1 MITRIDND
9 KTTLPNPD
17 IVTFD
22 FKYLIWDIDSTTGAV
37 GVQEQ
42 IIPSHQCTDA
52 ELGIGQESTIGL
64 YPTEKNSQKPLEFYK
79 QKFFC
84 PDTND
89 LGIRGEFNGNKAKL
103 LGVSL
108 NYCDERLSSTCI
120 DPNSEEAKYFYTDH
134 YMVILHN
141 QSWFDMNEYGSK
153 AIVKE
158 SKLTWVP
165 VAPYFPE
172 TRH

>member
-52 ELGIGQESTIGL
+52 ELGIG
-64 YPTEKNSQKPLEFYK
+64 
-79 QKFFC
+79 
-84 PDTND
+84 
-89 LGIRGEFNGNKAKL
+89 
-103 LGVSL
+103 
-108 NYCDERLSSTCI
+108 
-120 DPNSEEAKYFYTDH
+120 
-134 YMVILHN
+134 
-141 QSWFDMNEYGSK
+141 
-153 AIVKE
+153 
-158 SKLTWVP
+158 
-165 VAPYFPE
+165 
-172 TRH
+172 